1 MKNIIVCNTDN
12 DSLTRI
18 NIDRM
23 SVDTLPLKLGGEKI
37 GPISIDVKGER
48 GVIANCY
55 SDSITFINTRKF
67 IEENNFLI
75 GKYPNDIKWK
85 DDYIYVTCGDSN
97 SLIIFNEKEKRIDFE
112 IKVGDYPNS
121 ISIDSEKKYVYVSNM
136 NSNSITIIDNETKKV
151 EREIYLK
158 NSPTK
163 IYLSKD
169 KKNIY
174 VCENTFEENMKG
186 KLKIYSL
193 NDFSLL
199 NEYNI
204 GAFPIDIFEK
214 DGFVYSA
221 NFGDGSIRVVNLKNK
236 DSYKF
241 ILGGMPREILKI
253 DENIIVSDYYSGRI
267 FIIDEN
273 TMHKKIIALGN

>member
-1 MKNIIVCNTDN
+1 
-12 DSLTRI
+12 
-18 NIDRM
+18 
-23 SVDTLPLKLGGEKI
+23 
-37 GPISIDVKGER
+37 
-48 GVIANCY
+48 
-55 SDSITFINTRKF
+55 
-67 IEENNFLI
+67 
-75 GKYPNDIKWK
+75 
-85 DDYIYVTCGDSN
+85 
-97 SLIIFNEKEKRIDFE
+97 
-112 IKVGDYPNS
+112 
-121 ISIDSEKKYVYVSNM
+121 M
-136 NSNSITIIDNETKKV
+136 NSNSITIINNETKKV

-174 VCENTFEENMKG
+174 VCENTFEENMEG